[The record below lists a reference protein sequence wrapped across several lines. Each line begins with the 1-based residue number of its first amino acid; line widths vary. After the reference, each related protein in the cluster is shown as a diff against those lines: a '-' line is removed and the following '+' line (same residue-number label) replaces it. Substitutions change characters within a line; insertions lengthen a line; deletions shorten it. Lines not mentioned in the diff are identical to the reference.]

1 MKIVVP
7 AVGGPDSILIEGS
20 AVELEMLSEG
30 CAHAAVTPRHRA
42 EGQCLHPDGLISFVV
57 QLTPCRPN
65 HFRQANEQC
74 NRGTRGCDLYHD
86 GE

>member
-7 AVGGPDSILIEGS
+7 EVGSDGVILIEGS
-20 AVELEMLSEG
+20 ARELAMLAEG
-30 CAHAAVTPRHRA
+30 AAFAAEGPDRRA
-42 EGQCLHPDGLISFVV
+42 EGQCLHPTGMITLVV

-65 HFRQANEQC
+65 LFRLPDEKC
-74 NRGTRGCDLYHD
+74 SRGTRGCDISHD

>member
-7 AVGGPDSILIEGS
+7 TVGGADAILIEGS
-20 AVELEMLSEG
+20 ALELKMLSEG
-30 CAHAAVTPRHRA
+30 CAFAAEGPDRRA
-42 EGQCLHPDGLISFVV
+42 EGQCLHPDGVVAIVV

-65 HFRQANEQC
+65 YFRLDEIC
-74 NRGTRGCDLYHD
+74 NRGSQGCDIFHD